1 MPNCLAANLRWFEA
15 VLPVALWVEAYGCLR
30 WHLDQSLFTG
40 LINLAECPSRKRK
53 LCDVLT
59 FTDDAISVDSPP
71 YQLDQHIRHPN
82 GHQYIIPSPTSA
94 NTISSHYQLYHHQI
108 VPLPAL
114 PSSNRPTTSSTI
126 IKSSHYQLYHHQIV
140 PLPALPSSNRPTTN
154 STIIKSSHYQL
165 YHHQIVPLPALPSSN
180 RPTTNSTIIKSSH
193 YQLNQYQIVPLPT

>member
-30 WHLDQSLFTG
+30 WNLDQSLFTG
-40 LINLAECPSRKRK
+40 VINLAECPSRKQK

-71 YQLDQHIRHPN
+71 YQLDQTH
-82 GHQYIIPSPTSA
+82 PTSKWTPIYH
-94 NTISSHYQLYHHQI
+94 TIVNLSKYHI

-140 PLPALPSSNRPTTN
+140 PLPALPLSNRPTTS

-165 YHHQIVPLPALPSSN
+165 YHHQIAPLPALPSSN